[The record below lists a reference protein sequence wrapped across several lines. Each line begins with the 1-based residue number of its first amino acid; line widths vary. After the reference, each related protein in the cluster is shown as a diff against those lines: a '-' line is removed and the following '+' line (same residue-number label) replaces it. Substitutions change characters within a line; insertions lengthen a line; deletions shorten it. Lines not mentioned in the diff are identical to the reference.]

1 MLDAE
6 SAEIS
11 IHSLVKRETR
21 DCYLIHGFF
30 IDFNPLPRK
39 EGDCLVQ
46 HIRTPLLISIHSL
59 VKRETQT
66 YYFTYQTN
74 IISIHSLVK
83 RETFRSPF
91 LPRRRLYFN
100 PLPRK
105 EGDTSTVGCR
115 AAETN
120 FNPLP
125 RKEGDAAT
133 TTAPKFPDV
142 ISIHSLVK
150 RETERLETYSGKLVI
165 SIHSLVK
172 RETPS
177 GQASK
182 LTHIF
187 QSTPS

>member
-1 MLDAE
+1 MRCRFVTDF
-6 SAEIS
+6 
-11 IHSLVKRETR
+11 R
-21 DCYLIHGFF
+21 
-30 IDFNPLPRK
+30 DFNPLPRK
-39 EGDCLVQ
+39 EGDTNCNW
-46 HIRTPLLISIHSL
+46 IAAGNDISIHSL

-83 RETFRSPF
+83 RETFRSPI

-125 RKEGDAAT
+125 RKEGDT
-133 TTAPKFPDV
+133 L
-142 ISIHSLVK
+142 S
-150 RETERLETYSGKLVI
+150 
-165 SIHSLVK
+165 
-172 RETPS
+172 
-177 GQASK
+177 
-182 LTHIF
+182 
-187 QSTPS
+187 